1 MFYEKSQRGDSLMGI
16 DIGKSNQRI
25 YSSVSNNVT
34 NNHQNDDFY
43 FQWHITD
50 KCNLRCSHCYQ
61 DDYSYSSELSLEE
74 LKSIAD
80 KINHTLTVWKKD
92 GRVAITGGEP
102 FVKKDIINL
111 LHYLNR
117 QSSIKKIGILTNG
130 TLLKNHV
137 DSLKDI
143 NKLYYIQMSLEGRKE
158 KNDEIRGNG
167 VFDKVIESSKY
178 LKNEGIPVRWMVT
191 LHKNNINE
199 IPYII
204 DLAININVDVI
215 TFERLIP
222 TGTGKSM
229 KDMLLAPS
237 DLSKV
242 YEYIL
247 KRSDEEY
254 SKGSSLTILKLRT
267 LWILMDPKRSEKNMQ
282 TPFRKEVGAACS
294 IGMDSICI
302 LPDATVLPCRRLPI
316 PIGNLKNDSIFNIW
330 YTSKLLWEIRNKNN
344 LKGKCNGC
352 ELISR
357 CSGCRAMAYAVTGDY
372 LEEDPQCWK

>member
-1 MFYEKSQRGDSLMGI
+1 MISKTSQREERSLEIKKIMPV
-16 DIGKSNQRI
+16 DQRFNCTI
-25 YSSVSNNVT
+25 KTGNNEY
-34 NNHQNDDFY
+34 QEDDFY

-111 LHYLNR
+111 LHYLDR
-117 QSSIKKIGILTNG
+117 QPSIKKIGILTNG
-130 TLLKNHV
+130 TLLKNYV

-302 LPDATVLPCRRLPI
+302 LPVLPCRRLPI